1 MRFLSFRKL
10 FLRSRIALI
19 LVLLALFAAGSAR
32 TEEPAVFAISGARI
46 FPVSGAP
53 LEKGTVI
60 LRDGIIEAVG
70 ARVAIPPDAR
80 ILDATGLTVY
90 PGPIDGLSDV
100 GLAGPRTL

>member
-1 MRFLSFRKL
+1 MRSFQIYRKVEFRMRFLSFRKL

-19 LVLLALFAAGSAR
+19 LVLLALFAAVSAR

-60 LRDGIIEAVG
+60 LRNGIIEAVG
-70 ARVAIPPDAR
+70 ANVAIPPEPTP
-80 ILDATGLTVY
+80 LHGT
-90 PGPIDGLSDV
+90 
-100 GLAGPRTL
+100 

>member
-19 LVLLALFAAGSAR
+19 LVLLALFAAVSAR

-60 LRDGIIEAVG
+60 LRNGIIEAVG
-70 ARVAIPPDAR
+70 AKQFIAELGGVK
-80 ILDATGLTVY
+80 GLWKELT
-90 PGPIDGLSDV
+90 PEQRRELKR
-100 GLAGPRTL
+100 LAEG